1 MDLSKSPS
9 AFNVIMAEKK
19 KSTRVSLRVP
29 LFERVLIK
37 TINQPHEL
45 LKLSANWE
53 MRNYSELWCP
63 SENKIMKRQ
72 ALQMSWDSYDRK
84 NSISSMKQDWD
95 ISAAKGLVLH
105 ERKN

>member
-45 LKLSANWE
+45 L
-53 MRNYSELWCP
+53 RIYSELWCP